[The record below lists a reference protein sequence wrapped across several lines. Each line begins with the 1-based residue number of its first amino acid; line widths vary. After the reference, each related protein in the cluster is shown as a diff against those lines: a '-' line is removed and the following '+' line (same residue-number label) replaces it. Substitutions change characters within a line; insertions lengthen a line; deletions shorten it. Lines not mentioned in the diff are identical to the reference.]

1 MVVEGRRGAGGATGG
16 AGSARGDDGD
26 VEAALGRR
34 DRGVAPIQIGEGREG
49 GVGENGGDMGVG
61 VRVSGG

>member
-1 MVVEGRRGAGGATGG
+1 MGGGAPVGRQEG

-49 GVGENGGDMGVG
+49 GVGENGGDVGVG
-61 VRVSGG
+61 G